1 MQFHHLKAM
10 ALASSAVLA
19 LTGSAAWAQAPARA
33 QFDIPAQDLGAA
45 LRTFGVQAGR
55 EVLFDPA
62 LVNGKRA
69 PAIQGDMS
77 VSTAVNRLLA
87 GQFEERLVVALAVP
101 TEARDRAERGAA
113 VDAEPLRLPQ
123 QPLVHE
129 QPVVPAVL
137 GPRRCVVAAP
147 LVVRAAPRPHLHGL
161 LPAQECG
168 PAGFHSS
175 GLR

>member
-77 VSTAVNRLLA
+77 V
-87 GQFEERLVVALAVP
+87 
-101 TEARDRAERGAA
+101 
-113 VDAEPLRLPQ
+113 
-123 QPLVHE
+123 
-129 QPVVPAVL
+129 
-137 GPRRCVVAAP
+137 
-147 LVVRAAPRPHLHGL
+147 
-161 LPAQECG
+161 
-168 PAGFHSS
+168 
-175 GLR
+175 